1 MKKEKKFETFY
12 SFGDVA
18 ELQNFL
24 RTKEWGSGE
33 LDYITVRGVVYTM
46 HEYDMDGQQ
55 MSWANKKNDTLI
67 ECQTANRYKQGFKDA
82 VVEAYP
88 DYGLLRDD
96 INYQE

>member
-1 MKKEKKFETFY
+1 MNTFH
-12 SFGDVA
+12 SFKDA
-18 ELQNFL
+18 ESFQKFL
-24 RTKEWGSGE
+24 RTKYPKCHKGGC
-33 LDYITVRGVVYTM
+33 LDYVKVAGIVYTM

-55 MSWANKKNDTLI
+55 MSWANKKNNTLI

-96 INYQE
+96 ITYQE